1 MLDEPPDEIGPYSI
15 AYHIKHGIVTPIR
28 RWVANEP
35 YVYLDA
41 DHNVRTSSVQRDYSH
56 EMAPV
61 LGEATLMVAPGAIA
75 LARSFGARSGF
86 SATELSVVNEV
97 RGIPLSQ
104 LRAAYEAGGTE
115 LTIGGRTILVDPG
128 VPASGMTLFGE
139 NGFVLGRE
147 AFVSEAELTKTL
159 LHETYR
165 LTTSQSAVGVSGAA
179 ASAET
184 NEAFSFAE
192 RAYGAWFK

>member
-1 MLDEPPDEIGPYSI
+1 
-15 AYHIKHGIVTPIR
+15 
-28 RWVANEP
+28 
-35 YVYLDA
+35 
-41 DHNVRTSSVQRDYSH
+41 
-56 EMAPV
+56 
-61 LGEATLMVAPGAIA
+61 
-75 LARSFGARSGF
+75 
-86 SATELSVVNEV
+86 
-97 RGIPLSQ
+97 
-104 LRAAYEAGGTE
+104 
-115 LTIGGRTILVDPG
+115 
-128 VPASGMTLFGE
+128 MTLFGE

-165 LTTSQSAVGVSGAA
+165 LTTSQSAVGVSGAV